1 MKPENI
7 KDALDRTLDRDPRV
21 RRTAVLD
28 LCPCRVRTEVPV
40 VWDRLLEMKSDPE
53 ASVRSLVLHS
63 LCDGSPRSRE
73 REVVAAVEDMAGDS
87 DRGLRRRARGA
98 LAAYRRTGRINQ
110 E

>member
-1 MKPENI
+1 MKPKDI

-28 LCPCRVRTEVPV
+28 LCPCRVRTEILV
-40 VWDRLLEMKSDPE
+40 VWDRLLEMKRDPE
-53 ASVRSLVLHS
+53 TSVRSLVLHS
-63 LCDGSPRSRE
+63 LCDGSPWSRE

-87 DRGLRRRARGA
+87 DRRLRRRARRA
-98 LAAYRRTGRINQ
+98 LAGYRRTGRINQ